1 MESGKPCIISG
12 DRAALKHALSEI
24 MLNALQANPKGAQVD
39 VKLQTTGSNGDSAVT
54 IEVQDTGTGFSAE
67 AAKKI
72 PSPFYTTR
80 NVGLGL
86 GLAVTQKI
94 IENHHGKLEIV
105 PSPSGI
111 VRVSLP
117 TEHATVAGAV

>member
-1 MESGKPCIISG
+1 
-12 DRAALKHALSEI
+12 LKHALSEI
-24 MLNALQANPKGAQVD
+24 LLNALQANPKGTQVG
-39 VKLQTTGSNGDSAVT
+39 VKLHPGGDNGERAVT
-54 IEVQDTGTGFSAE
+54 IEVQDTGSGFSAE
-67 AAKKI
+67 AAEKI
-72 PSPFYTTR
+72 PAPFYTTR

-94 IENHHGKLEIV
+94 IESHHGKLEIV

-117 TEHATVAGAV
+117 VDQTVVGAV